1 MTERRAILSGSTF
14 GEQIGYAGAGGD
26 GGRVHVS
33 GITGFDY
40 STRTTSAVIRELHAN
55 EEFEQVEE
63 LFERIW
69 RFEPDSRPPLTAGLM
84 RALTHAGNYVSGA
97 FDGDRMVGAAV
108 GFFGQDSTLHS
119 NTTGVAAGQ
128 GIGFELKLH
137 QRLWALDRGI
147 SRITW
152 TYDPLVR
159 RNAHFNLAK
168 LGARPAEYLPNFY
181 GVMADAINQDDESDR
196 ILAVWPLTDPLVE
209 AAVRRVPYLPAVPED
224 AVVGLDDDGDRP
236 VEGRADGRVVLV
248 AVPEDIERLRAV
260 DAGAAKAWRHAVRD
274 VLGGLMEEG
283 ATVTGF
289 HRKTYYVVE
298 RNI

>member
-1 MTERRAILSGSTF
+1 VTERRAIRSGSAF
-14 GEQIGYAGAGGD
+14 EERIGHARAAVGGD
-26 GGRVHVS
+26 RVHVP
-33 GITGFDY
+33 GATGSDCPA
-40 STRTTSAVIRELHAN
+40 TTASVVIRELHAN
-55 EEFEQVEE
+55 EEFEQVDE

-69 RFEPDSRPPLTAGLM
+69 RFEPDGRPISAGLM
-84 RALTHAGNYVSGA
+84 RALTHVGNYVSGA
-97 FDGDRMVGAAV
+97 FDGDRMVGASV
-108 GFFGQDSTLHS
+108 GFFGRDSTLHS
-119 NTTGVAAGQ
+119 NTTGAAAGR

-137 QRLWALDRGI
+137 QRLWALERGI

-181 GVMADAINQDDESDR
+181 GVMADAINQGDESDR
-196 ILAVWPLTDPLVE
+196 VLAVWPLTDPRVE
-209 AAVRRVPYLPAVPED
+209 AAVRRVPYLPDVPED
-224 AVVGLDDDGDRP
+224 AVVGLGGDGDRP
-236 VEGRADGRVVLV
+236 VGGRTDGRVVLV
-248 AVPEDIERLRAV
+248 AVPEDIERLRGV

-298 RNI
+298 RNE

>member
-14 GEQIGYAGAGGD
+14 EEQIGYARAVVD
-26 GGRVHVS
+26 SDRVHVS
-33 GITGFDY
+33 ETTGCDS
-40 STRTTSAVIRELHAN
+40 STMTTSTVIRELHAN
-55 EEFEQVEE
+55 EQFEQVDE

-69 RFEPDSRPPLTAGLM
+69 GFEPDSRPITAGLM

-97 FDGDRMVGAAV
+97 FDGDRMVGASV

-119 NTTGVAAGQ
+119 HNTGAAAGR

-137 QRLWALDRGI
+137 QRQWALDRGI

-181 GVMADAINQDDESDR
+181 GVMADAINQGDESDR
-196 ILAVWPLTDPLVE
+196 ILAVWPLTEPRVE
-209 AAVRRVPYLPAVPED
+209 AAVRRVPCLPAVPED
-224 AVVGLDDDGDRP
+224 AVVGLGDDGRP
-236 VEGRADGRVVLV
+236 VEGRTDGRVVLV
-248 AVPEDIERLRAV
+248 AVPEDIERLRGV
-260 DAGAAKAWRHAVRD
+260 DTGAAKAWRHAMRD

-289 HRKTYYVVE
+289 HRKTYYVVQ
-298 RNI
+298 RNA

>member
-14 GEQIGYAGAGGD
+14 EEQTGYARAVVDGD
-26 GGRVHVS
+26 RVHVS
-33 GITGFDY
+33 GTTRFDY
-40 STRTTSAVIRELHAN
+40 STMTSSAVIRELHAN
-55 EEFEQVEE
+55 EEFEQVDE

-69 RFEPDSRPPLTAGLM
+69 GFEPDSRPITAGLM

-97 FDGDRMVGAAV
+97 FDGDRMVGASV

-119 NTTGVAAGQ
+119 QNTGAAGR

-137 QRLWALDRGI
+137 QRLWALARAI

-181 GVMADAINQDDESDR
+181 GVLADAINQGDESDR
-196 ILAVWPLTDPLVE
+196 ILAVWPLTDPRVE
-209 AAVRRVPYLPAVPED
+209 AAVRRAPYLPAVPED
-224 AVVGLDDDGDRP
+224 AVVGLGDDGDRP
-236 VEGRADGRVVLV
+236 VEGRTDGRVVLV
-248 AVPEDIERLRAV
+248 AVPEDIERLRGA

-298 RNI
+298 RNT

>member
-14 GEQIGYAGAGGD
+14 EEQIGYARAVVDGD
-26 GGRVHVS
+26 RVDVS
-33 GITGFDY
+33 G
-40 STRTTSAVIRELHAN
+40 TSGSDHSAMIRELHAN
-55 EEFEQVEE
+55 EEFEQVDE
-63 LFERIW
+63 LFGRIW
-69 RFEPDSRPPLTAGLM
+69 GFEPDSRPISAGLM
-84 RALTHAGNYVSGA
+84 RALTYAGNYVSGA
-97 FDGDRMVGAAV
+97 FDGDRMVGASV

-119 NTTGVAAGQ
+119 QNTGVEAGR

-181 GVMADAINQDDESDR
+181 GVMADTINQGDESDR
-196 ILAVWPLTDPLVE
+196 LLAVWPLTDPRVE

-224 AVVGLDDDGDRP
+224 AVVGLGDDGDRP
-236 VEGRADGRVVLV
+236 VEGRSDRRVVLV
-248 AVPEDIERLRAV
+248 AVPEDIELLRGV
-260 DAGAAKAWRHAVRD
+260 DVGAAKAWRHAVRD

-298 RNI
+298 RNP

>member
-1 MTERRAILSGSTF
+1 
-14 GEQIGYAGAGGD
+14 
-26 GGRVHVS
+26 
-33 GITGFDY
+33 
-40 STRTTSAVIRELHAN
+40 
-55 EEFEQVEE
+55 
-63 LFERIW
+63 
-69 RFEPDSRPPLTAGLM
+69 M

-97 FDGDRMVGAAV
+97 FDGDRMIGASV

-119 NTTGVAAGQ
+119 QNTGTAAGQ

-168 LGARPAEYLPNFY
+168 LGARPAKYLPNFY
-181 GVMADAINQDDESDR
+181 GVMADAINHGDESDR
-196 ILAVWPLTDPLVE
+196 ILAVWPLTDPRVE
-209 AAVRRVPYLPAVPED
+209 AAARREPCLPSVPED
-224 AVVGLDDDGDRP
+224 AVVGLADDGDRP
-236 VEGRADGRVVLV
+236 VEGRTDGRVVLV
-248 AVPEDIERLRAV
+248 AVPEDIERLRGV
-260 DAGAAKAWRHAVRD
+260 DTGAARAWRHAVRD
-274 VLGGLMEEG
+274 VLGALMEEG